1 MDEKKDEKV
10 ARAVF
15 TVRNIDCTR
24 CAIGIE
30 KHVKKVKGVKN
41 VQTAVMLNEVF
52 IDYDESEVEVSEI
65 TKAIEKAGYSN
76 YLIRK
81 EKK

>member
-1 MDEKKDEKV
+1 MRV
-10 ARAVF
+10 G
-15 TVRNIDCTR
+15 IDK
-24 CAIGIE
+24 E
-30 KHVKKVKGVKN
+30 VEKVKGVKN

-52 IDYDESEVEVSEI
+52 IDYDESEVQFSEI

-81 EKK
+81 EK